1 MPHSTLEEMNAIEM
15 EAQAVQT
22 EYQEKIEDARAK
34 MEQKLKDATGAF
46 DVETKQMI
54 AQARQHFDEQEQQA
68 KEKLAQRVQENE
80 AQLQKALGDKRE
92 YLINQIVERVVKEYG
107 N

>member
-1 MPHSTLEEMNAIEM
+1 MKLETEFILDYPHFKELRVLE
-15 EAQAVQT
+15 
-22 EYQEKIEDARAK
+22 
-34 MEQKLKDATGAF
+34 L
-46 DVETKQMI
+46 
-54 AQARQHFDEQEQQA
+54 